1 MIITAGRR
9 SPYLQMQEIVNSDC
23 PLLYL
28 QTTLMF
34 IGTYSFQIA
43 VLLKLSSSCI

>member
-1 MIITAGRR
+1 MIITAGRA
-9 SPYLQMQEIVNSDC
+9 SPYLQMQEIVNSDR

-34 IGTYSFQIA
+34 IGTFGSSYYFQIA
-43 VLLKLSSSCI
+43 VLLKLF